1 VSSTDQQKIISDFL
15 DFISTKMRQTDPWR
29 SLYLEELERSP
40 LPLPTSS
47 EKVEEEGETGVRDGP
62 ERAEEEFG
70 LSLEAMEKL
79 VMNRL
84 WHLTF
89 TPAMES
95 EGGAGGGGMSMSG
108 DLERDQ
114 VVRQRIRL
122 FRDWLEPKHLDLP
135 IDDETAVGEEVGEK
149 EVEESAEEKRE
160 EEKRDESESEKEK
173 EDKGVKVKDGKGKGK
188 SSSSSSSDS
197 FIEFA
202 ASELRKM
209 NNYKAPRDK
218 LICVLNCCKVIFGTF
233 SFSLFTLFSH
243 SLSCSELMAGRR
255 RCVGLIR
262 HVSSSLE
269 DQGADTFIPFLIFVV
284 LRANPDHLVS
294 NLQYVKLA
302 LSISESGAMDVLMKH
317 SCRYIQRFRNPEKL
331 AGEGGYY
338 LSSLVSS

>member
-1 VSSTDQQKIISDFL
+1 
-15 DFISTKMRQTDPWR
+15 
-29 SLYLEELERSP
+29 
-40 LPLPTSS
+40 
-47 EKVEEEGETGVRDGP
+47 
-62 ERAEEEFG
+62 
-70 LSLEAMEKL
+70 
-79 VMNRL
+79 MNRL

-135 IDDETAVGEEVGEK
+135 IADETAVGEEEMEDQK
-149 EVEESAEEKRE
+149 E
-160 EEKRDESESEKEK
+160 EEEEFESEKEK
-173 EDKGVKVKDGKGKGK
+173 EVEDKGVKLKDEKGKGK

-243 SLSCSELMAGRR
+243 SLSCLELMAGRR

>member
-1 VSSTDQQKIISDFL
+1 MIRFLKEFSRKPPVSSTDQQKIISDFL

-47 EKVEEEGETGVRDGP
+47 EKVEEEGETGVFRDGP

-95 EGGAGGGGMSMSG
+95 EGGGGGMSMSG

-135 IDDETAVGEEVGEK
+135 INDETAVGEEEMEDQK
-149 EVEESAEEKRE
+149 EEAEVAEEE
-160 EEKRDESESEKEK
+160 FESEKEK
-173 EDKGVKVKDGKGKGK
+173 EVKDKGVKVKDEKGKGK
-188 SSSSSSSDS
+188 NSSSSSSDS

-233 SFSLFTLFSH
+233 L
-243 SLSCSELMAGRR
+243 SLSSL
-255 RCVGLIR
+255 
-262 HVSSSLE
+262 SSL
-269 DQGADTFIPFLIFVV
+269 IPFLV
-284 LRANPDHLVS
+284 
-294 NLQYVKLA
+294 
-302 LSISESGAMDVLMKH
+302 
-317 SCRYIQRFRNPEKL
+317 RN
-331 AGEGGYY
+331 
-338 LSSLVSS
+338 